1 MSIPLFTTIYN
12 SLEKKKIMYLHY
24 YVPVC
29 VYCRLGIFHEPLI
42 ILAFNKKTMKK
53 KGIKID
59 DYKTLR
65 CICSTQSQL
74 QPFFLKPPRS
84 FFFLFPPIRKKRC
97 SLMALLFNYF
107 LSFFPASLYIFCVS
121 FLSTRLTVYN
131 EGMGRIFPPPLFL
144 LLKK

>member
-1 MSIPLFTTIYN
+1 MKKKRRGGCLSPHPLFTTIYN

-42 ILAFNKKTMKK
+42 ILAFNKKRRK

-74 QPFFLKPPRS
+74 QPFFLKPPVPFFSFFSVSPYKKEEMFTNGFIIQLFS
-84 FFFLFPPIRKKRC
+84 FFFFQQ
-97 SLMALLFNYF
+97 A
-107 LSFFPASLYIFCVS
+107 YIFLYFFS
-121 FLSTRLTVYN
+121 FHTSD
-131 EGMGRIFPPPLFL
+131 GI
-144 LLKK
+144 